1 MADYDLVI
9 AFVAGVIFGAVLMR
23 FGIKIGIKTVYL
35 IREEIPLDE
44 LKPTEQMETS

>member
-1 MADYDLVI
+1 MASYDLII
-9 AFVAGVIFGAVLMR
+9 AFVAGVICGAVLMR